1 MSRSNRPFKDTQVF
15 GWETEPRD
23 ERPSEFVPSTGYSA
37 LSGYYAMPD
46 ARGRI
51 FEPYY
56 STRAGGT
63 GLGLAIVASIA
74 ADHHAFVRHRENV
87 PCGSRFVL
95 EFPASSLAGSA

>member
-46 ARGRI
+46 ARSRG
-51 FEPYY
+51 P
-56 STRAGGT
+56 STRRRGHGPLLVLLASAAMI
-63 GLGLAIVASIA
+63 GLGVAALLGFLHLI
-74 ADHHAFVRHRENV
+74 R
-87 PCGSRFVL
+87 G
-95 EFPASSLAGSA
+95 